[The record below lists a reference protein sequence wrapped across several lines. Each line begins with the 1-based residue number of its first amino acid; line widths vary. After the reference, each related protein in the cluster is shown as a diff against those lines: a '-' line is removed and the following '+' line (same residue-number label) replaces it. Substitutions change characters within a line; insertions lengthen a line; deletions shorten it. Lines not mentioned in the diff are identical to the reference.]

1 MIRAKLHQA
10 GLSRTGLTFGKFVFG
25 AILALAATSLVA
37 TDVEAA
43 RLGGARSSGV
53 QRSLNANR
61 SVTAPNRPQQAAPA
75 QAAGAGAQAAPATT
89 GGRWLPLLGGL
100 AIGGLLGSLFSAGGG
115 LGGVLFVFL
124 LVAAAALLLGGLARQ
139 RRGDAQT
146 MRYAGAGPAYA
157 DMGSETVVAPP
168 PSQAAGFEPPE
179 RAVAPNIPADFDV
192 QGFLRAAKLNFIK
205 MQLAN
210 DRGDLEQ
217 IREFTTPRMYSGLA
231 DDIQQR
237 SRGGRLLP
245 QQTDVVTL
253 SADLL
258 EVVSEQDQYSASVRF
273 SGMMQ
278 EIAGSA
284 PVGFE
289 EIWNLAKPRDGSTGW
304 LLAGIQQMH

>member
-1 MIRAKLHQA
+1 MIRAKLHPVRLSLK
-10 GLSRTGLTFGKFVFG
+10 GLVLSAV
-25 AILALAATSLVA
+25 LALIVSSLVA
-37 TDVEAA
+37 TEAEAA

-53 QRSLNANR
+53 QRSLNTNR
-61 SVTAPNRPQQAAPA
+61 SVTAPNRSQQAAPG
-75 QAAGAGAQAAPATT
+75 QQAGAAQAAPAST
-89 GGRWLPLLGGL
+89 GSRWLPLLGGL

-115 LGGVLFVFL
+115 LGGVLFVLL
-124 LVAAAALLLGGLARQ
+124 LVAAAALLFGALARQ
-139 RRGDAQT
+139 RRGDTRA
-146 MRYAGAGPAYA
+146 MRYAGAGAAYA
-157 DMGSETVVAPP
+157 DLGSETVVAPP

-179 RAVAPNIPADFDV
+179 HAPAPNVPADFDV
-192 QGFLRAAKLNFIK
+192 RGFLRAAKLNFIK

-217 IREFTTPRMYSGLA
+217 IREFTTPQMYAGLA
-231 DDIQQR
+231 DDIEQR
-237 SRGGRLLP
+237 RRGGRLLP

-253 SADLL
+253 NADVL
-258 EVVSEQDQYSASVRF
+258 EVVTEDDRYWASVRF

>member
-1 MIRAKLHQA
+1 MTRAKLHPSW
-10 GLSRTGLTFGKFVFG
+10 LSPKASIVAR
-25 AILALAATSLVA
+25 LALGAVVALTACSVVA
-37 TDVEAA
+37 TDAEAA

-53 QRSLNANR
+53 QRSLSANR
-61 SVTAPNRPQQAAPA
+61 SIAAPNRAQQAAPA
-75 QAAGAGAQAAPATT
+75 QPGAAGAQAAPAPT
-89 GGRWLPLLGGL
+89 GSRWLPLLGGL

-115 LGGVLFVFL
+115 LGGVLLVVFL
-124 LVAAAALLLGGLARQ
+124 VVVAALLFGTLGRQ
-139 RRGDAQT
+139 RRAETQT
-146 MRYAGAGPAYA
+146 IRYAGAGPAYA
-157 DMGSETVVAPP
+157 DLGSETVVAPP

-179 RAVAPNIPADFDV
+179 RAATPNIPADFDV

-217 IREFTTPRMYSGLA
+217 IREFTTPQMYSGLA
-231 DDIQQR
+231 QDIQQR

-258 EVVSEQDQYSASVRF
+258 EVVTEQDHYSASVRF

-289 EIWNLAKPRDGSTGW
+289 EVWNLAKPRDGSTGW